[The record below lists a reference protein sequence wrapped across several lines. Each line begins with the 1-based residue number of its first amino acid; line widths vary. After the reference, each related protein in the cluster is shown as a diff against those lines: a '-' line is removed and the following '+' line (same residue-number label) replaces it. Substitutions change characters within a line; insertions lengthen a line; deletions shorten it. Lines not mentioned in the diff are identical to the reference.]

1 MEIFFMRL
9 NHNRKGSFLT
19 VLGIVIIIVYV
30 LFNMSLPHYDGTRT
44 SARQKACFSNQRI
57 IQGAVEMY
65 NMDNTIPLETALPG
79 EAFVKC
85 EETLV
90 KSRYLKNYI
99 ELVEPNCSYGF
110 FDILG
115 SGTVFCKEHGS
126 CTLYPYRKSGEDIAM
141 PSYDTSLE
149 IPLSK
154 EYLEKQN
161 KKIKEKKMRDFSNK
175 VASDIVKVLISPV
188 TGLLIA
194 IALFAA
200 DIYKSIKSDSN
211 L

>member
-1 MEIFFMRL
+1 MRMKL
-9 NHNRKGSFLT
+9 NRKGSFLT
-19 VLGIVIIIVYV
+19 VLGFIIIIIYV
-30 LFNMSLPHYDGTRT
+30 LINMSLPNIPQHRT
-44 SARQKACFSNQRI
+44 TARQKACFSNQMV

-85 EETLV
+85 EENLV

-126 CTLYPYRKSGEDIAM
+126 YELYSNRKSGEDIAM

-161 KKIKEKKMRDFSNK
+161 NKIKEKKMRDFSNK
-175 VASDIVKVLISPV
+175 VSSDIVKILISPV

-200 DIYKSIKSDSN
+200 DIFNSTKSDSN
-211 L
+211 S

>member
-1 MEIFFMRL
+1 MEIIFMKL
-9 NHNRKGSFLT
+9 KLNRKGSFLT
-19 VLGIVIIIVYV
+19 VLGIIIIIVYV
-30 LFNMSLPHYDGTRT
+30 LFNMSLPHYDGSRT

-57 IQGAVEMY
+57 IEGAIEMY
-65 NMDNTIPLETALPG
+65 NMDNKIPIETALPG
-79 EAFVKC
+79 QAFVQC
-85 EETLV
+85 EEELV

-99 ELVEPNCSYGF
+99 ELVEPDCSYGF

-115 SGTVFCKEHGS
+115 SGTVFCKAHGS
-126 CTLYPYRKSGEDIAM
+126 YQLYPHRKSNEDVAM

-175 VASDIVKVLISPV
+175 VSSDIVRVLISPV

-194 IALFAA
+194 IVLFGL
-200 DIYKSIKSDSN
+200 DIAKGLKIDN
-211 L
+211 